1 MIDISQELLS
11 DLIVAGVIVV
21 VSIVLAALARIFLER
36 IVHRLTSK
44 TKTELDDIIIAAI
57 KTPVRLGILILG
69 LQLALEQI
77 RETPPDLLQAEKSL
91 FFFLNLL
98 LVYIIVYRVIGGI
111 MGWISGG
118 VSRKPDAGINQSFLS
133 LIRRT
138 VLTIVSV
145 IFGIILLG
153 QFGIEVGGLIASL
166 GIGSLALALAA
177 QETLSDMISGFVIM
191 IDQPFKVSDRIEI
204 QEIDTWGDVKE
215 IGLRSTR
222 ILTRDNRMV
231 AVPNSII
238 GKGLVINY
246 SVPNTIYRVQTHV
259 GIAYGS
265 DVDQARKVMIEAIRA
280 QDWVMKN
287 KPVEALLLE
296 FGASSLDFRV
306 RCWIEHFVE
315 TRRVIDKMNTALYHA
330 LQRENILIPF
340 PQRDL
345 HLVSSKVTPFDVRL
359 NDASQN

>member
-1 MIDISQELLS
+1 M
-11 DLIVAGVIVV
+11 
-21 VSIVLAALARIFLER
+21 
-36 IVHRLTSK
+36 
-44 TKTELDDIIIAAI
+44 
-57 KTPVRLGILILG
+57 
-69 LQLALEQI
+69 
-77 RETPPDLLQAEKSL
+77 
-91 FFFLNLL
+91 
-98 LVYIIVYRVIGGI
+98 
-111 MGWISGG
+111 
-118 VSRKPDAGINQSFLS
+118 

-246 SVPNTIYRVQTHV
+246 SVPSNTYRVQTHV

-280 QDWVMKN
+280 EDWVMKN
-287 KPVEALLLE
+287 KPIEALLLE
-296 FGASSLDFRV
+296 FGTSSLDFRV

-345 HLVSSKVTPFDVRL
+345 HLVSSSVTPFEVRV

>member
-21 VSIVLAALARIFLER
+21 VSIVLAGLARIFLER

-44 TKTELDDIIIAAI
+44 TETELDDIIIAAI

-118 VSRKPDAGINQSFLS
+118 TSRRPDAGINQSFLM